1 MADYDRRPRR
11 GGGQFNNRKRR
22 YRGESTRVIQ
32 QTAVNLSPSDDD
44 FDDRRPPRRRY
55 EEPIAIT
62 LRKQVLG
69 LAEASGA
76 PVEDDIISIA
86 RRLADN
92 YFDSDLTSGFV
103 NLATQMYEHTM

>member
-1 MADYDRRPRR
+1 MP
-11 GGGQFNNRKRR
+11 
-22 YRGESTRVIQ
+22 
-32 QTAVNLSPSDDD
+32 DDD

-69 LAEASGA
+69 LADTPGSR
-76 PVEDDIISIA
+76 VEEEIPSIA
-86 RRLADN
+86 KKLADN

-103 NLATQMYEHTM
+103 TLSTLM